1 MVYMTDAAADRER
14 DETWDVDKR
23 YRESIAECATN
34 TALVFAFPEGYLGYI
49 SPMIHDHLHAVEN
62 GRPEV

>member
-1 MVYMTDAAADRER
+1 MRMTDAAADRER

-23 YRESIAECATN
+23 YCESVAECATN
-34 TALVFAFPEGYLGYI
+34 TALVFTFEGYLGYI

-62 GRPEV
+62 CRLGV